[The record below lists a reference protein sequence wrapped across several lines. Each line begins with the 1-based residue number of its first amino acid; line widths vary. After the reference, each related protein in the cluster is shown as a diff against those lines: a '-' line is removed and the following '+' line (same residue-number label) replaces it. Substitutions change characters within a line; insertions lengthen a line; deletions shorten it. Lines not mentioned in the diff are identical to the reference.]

1 MKASITIYAVVR
13 IDFTYDNEREVE
25 DIYEVAY
32 GLAVNPN
39 YHSID
44 EGVQLSDVECCGY
57 QENEQN

>member
-1 MKASITIYAVVR
+1 MKASRTIYAVVR
-13 IDFTYDNEREVE
+13 IDFTYYDEREVE
-25 DIYEVAY
+25 DIDEVAY

-39 YHSID
+39 YHTIA